1 MGAARQISTAW
12 VDRSAT
18 TWISPVDIYWKEDKR
33 RKRRLFSLKCE
44 LFLFFTLWTFYL
56 ASFMLHLIIT
66 NCTAPEKRA
75 RASWKL
81 VFCFWIPHFKMGR
94 GAGWGHLSDS
104 ELMKETLRVWA
115 WPSGTP
121 RGPEDPARQGRTE
134 RDSASRNPLSS
145 LREPP
150 LPLRCKWS
158 PERPGQS
165 GRLPVGLPGGERR
178 VRAAR
183 PRRRGSRRPR
193 PRRAWRRIQP
203 PGAVR
208 PTRRAAATVH
218 RRGPAPA
225 AMARTASSE
234 RRWGLNLASAWSS
247 PRPGG
252 RRPRERQWW
261 VRGSRPLPGPAAGAA
276 GAHCCSRRG
285 RAGAQPSALY
295 RGVFP
300 SPRWLWRILAVRVGA
315 SRGSFRC
322 QRPDWRGVGGALRS
336 SPDTPGPGR
345 SLLGRQRLPL
355 WEENNYRLLT
365 AWKLF
370 RRNDLWNIL
379 ILINC
384 FPRGPLLSLERP
396 SILNFTGSVSIGKI
410 PLCFE
415 QHACPPPP
423 PTCSRSQGSFFKGV
437 FHSHMADLNNENE
450 IIPDTSSL
458 SCQGDKSV
466 MLREGEEL
474 IKFQYMEHPV
484 GVGYIRLFLW
494 CILAFLF
501 SFSFFNRSVV
511 NFCAGKLLDWE

>member
-203 PGAVR
+203 PEPCAR
-208 PTRRAAATVH
+208 
-218 RRGPAPA
+218 PA
-225 AMARTASSE
+225 APQPLYTGAARPR
-234 RRWGLNLASAWSS
+234 RRW
-247 PRPGG
+247 
-252 RRPRERQWW
+252 
-261 VRGSRPLPGPAAGAA
+261 
-276 GAHCCSRRG
+276 
-285 RAGAQPSALY
+285 RA
-295 RGVFP
+295 
-300 SPRWLWRILAVRVGA
+300 
-315 SRGSFRC
+315 
-322 QRPDWRGVGGALRS
+322 
-336 SPDTPGPGR
+336 
-345 SLLGRQRLPL
+345 
-355 WEENNYRLLT
+355 
-365 AWKLF
+365 
-370 RRNDLWNIL
+370 
-379 ILINC
+379 
-384 FPRGPLLSLERP
+384 
-396 SILNFTGSVSIGKI
+396 
-410 PLCFE
+410 
-415 QHACPPPP
+415 PPPP
-423 PTCSRSQGSFFKGV
+423 SGGEVWTWRRPGAPRAPGGGGPASGSGECGARVRFPG
-437 FHSHMADLNNENE
+437 
-450 IIPDTSSL
+450 
-458 SCQGDKSV
+458 Q
-466 MLREGEEL
+466 LRERPGRTAAPEGGGRGPSRLLSIGVYFRPRGDSGESWPWGWVRLGARFAASGRIDAGWVARSEAL
-474 IKFQYMEHPV
+474 LTPLGL
-484 GVGYIRLFLW
+484 GVLY
-494 CILAFLF
+494 
-501 SFSFFNRSVV
+501 
-511 NFCAGKLLDWE
+511 